1 MNRYPGDW
9 PSQARLDEL
18 VRVYGSSRLMWGSDF
33 PYVQSLGGGYV
44 EAPRAVLQWQKDGL
58 LPSMKSAQ
66 DFENLF
72 SGTLVRLLGGDK

>member
-1 MNRYPGDW
+1 
-9 PSQARLDEL
+9 
-18 VRVYGSSRLMWGSDF
+18 MWGSDF

-58 LPSMKSAQ
+58 LPSMKSSQ

-72 SGTLVRLLGGDK
+72 SGTLIRLLGGDK